1 MKKLIAAAIAA
12 AMIVPAVSTPAEARG
27 KDRYERSEQHKRY
40 DRRDRHDRHDRY
52 ERRYSKRDRYDR
64 RHRYDRDHRYDRRD
78 RYARRDYRDY
88 RRYSNHH
95 RWRRGD
101 RFDRRY
107 VRYYRPVYYRDYRR
121 LYAPPRGYR
130 WVRANDDALL
140 IGITSGIVSAI
151 VSNAFYR

>member
-27 KDRYERSEQHKRY
+27 KDRYERS
-40 DRRDRHDRHDRY
+40 DRHDRYERRHDRRDRY

-64 RHRYDRDHRYDRRD
+64 RHRYDRRD

-88 RRYSNHH
+88 RRYSDRRH
-95 RWRRGD
+95 WRRGD

-107 VRYYRPVYYRDYRR
+107 VHHYRPVYYRDYRR